1 MKTIYLRQQEQ
12 YSPWGQRSVVVLS
25 LIFTPIVSALL
36 AANIWGLE
44 TNQDITISGD
54 LTVTGKATLGADD
67 NSENNTIIDKDRSA
81 MFVGD
86 VTILGQL
93 RTPNQKVK
101 KQTNGYTVLPS
112 GVYIQWG
119 VTQAK
124 SQSTEHEFP
133 IEFPNA
139 AWVIVGMRNNQTDEG
154 LQIAVKNKVEFKLQV
169 KNDDPVKND
178 PIDINWIAIGY

>member
-67 NSENNTIIDKDRSA
+67 NSANNTIIDKDRSA

-93 RTPNQKVK
+93 RTPNQKGK

-119 VTQAK
+119 INITDK
-124 SQSTEHEFP
+124 FGKTYDFP

-139 AWVIVGMRNNQTDEG
+139 AWVIVGMRNNQPDQG
-154 LQIAVKNKVEFKLQV
+154 LQIAVKNNVSYELKVVLGTPQ
-169 KNDDPVKND
+169 
-178 PIDINWIAIGY
+178 INWIAIGH

>member
-12 YSPWGQRSVVVLS
+12 YSPWGQRTVVVLS
-25 LIFTPIVSALL
+25 LIFTLIVSALL
-36 AANIWGLE
+36 AANVWGLE

-67 NSENNTIIDKDRSA
+67 NSANNTIIDKDRSA

-86 VTILGQL
+86 VNILGEL
-93 RTPNQKVK
+93 TANLPGSKTPR
-101 KQTNGYTVLPS
+101 GYTVLPG

-119 VTQAK
+119 TDTTDK
-124 SQSTEHEFP
+124 FGTRHTFLEGFP
-133 IEFPNA
+133 KEC
-139 AWVIVGMRNNQTDEG
+139 WVIVGMRASRLDYDLQATVLNKDEFW
-154 LQIAVKNKVEFKLQV
+154 LQARDDKDKNV
-169 KNDDPVKND
+169 

>member
-101 KQTNGYTVLPS
+101 KQN
-112 GVYIQWG
+112 QWIHCS
-119 VTQAK
+119 AEWCLY
-124 SQSTEHEFP
+124 S
-133 IEFPNA
+133 
-139 AWVIVGMRNNQTDEG
+139 VGCNPGE
-154 LQIAVKNKVEFKLQV
+154 IAV
-169 KNDDPVKND
+169 
-178 PIDINWIAIGY
+178 YRT